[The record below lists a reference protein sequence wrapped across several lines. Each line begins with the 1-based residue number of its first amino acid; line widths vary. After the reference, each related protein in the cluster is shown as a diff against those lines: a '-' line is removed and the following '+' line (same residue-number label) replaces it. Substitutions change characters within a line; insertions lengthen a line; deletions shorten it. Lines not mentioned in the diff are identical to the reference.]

1 LGGNRDELDELAG
14 SLNAMFNRLQY
25 SFQRQKEFVANASH
39 ELKTP
44 LTLLR
49 LSTEEILQ
57 DDNLPPVVQE
67 KLLSQERALTRISQL
82 VKSLLDLS
90 RLELS
95 DRLNRTIFSFN
106 ELMESVLEEFQI
118 LFQEKQLKLDCH
130 MEGVFRVRADREKM
144 RRLLINLV
152 DNAIRYNHPQGEVR
166 CQATGSEATFL
177 LTIANTGPAID
188 QQERT
193 RVFDQ
198 FYRCEQSR
206 AINHGGSGLGLT
218 IVHRIV
224 TLHGGEIA
232 VIDSPP
238 GWTCFAVQFPAN
250 EFVVAS

>member
-1 LGGNRDELDELAG
+1 MGGNRDELDELAG